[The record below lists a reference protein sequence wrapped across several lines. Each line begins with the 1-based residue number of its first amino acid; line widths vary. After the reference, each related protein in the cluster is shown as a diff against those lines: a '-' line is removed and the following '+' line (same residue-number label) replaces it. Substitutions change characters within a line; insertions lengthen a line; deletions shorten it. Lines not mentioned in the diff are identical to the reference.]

1 MKAWPRRGSLSF
13 VLSLRTTLSLGAA
26 FFVVL
31 AAACGGDDA
40 ATNSNGVNDVKKAC
54 EIRVAFKGA
63 ESSRCL
69 ECIGAAPAPPC
80 ECEAIKEF
88 AGRCEKQGATRA
100 AEAGCTLKI
109 EQCVNDCKK
118 DCACVDAC
126 YNESAGCRAATAARD
141 GCVAEQCA
149 SACN

>member
-1 MKAWPRRGSLSF
+1 M
-13 VLSLRTTLSLGAA
+13 LSLRTTLSFGAA
-26 FFVVL
+26 ALVVA

-40 ATNSNGVNDVKKAC
+40 ANGNGVNDVKKAC
-54 EIRVAFKGA
+54 EIRVGWKNLD
-63 ESSRCL
+63 SSRCL

-88 AGRCEKQGATRA
+88 AGRCESQGAARA
-100 AEAGCTLKI
+100 REPACTLKI

-118 DCACVDAC
+118 DCACIDVC
-126 YNESAGCRAATAARD
+126 YQESAACRAVSAARD

-149 SACN
+149 AACN

>member
-1 MKAWPRRGSLSF
+1 LSF
-13 VLSLRTTLSLGAA
+13 VLSLRTTLSCGAA
-26 FFVVL
+26 LFVVL
-31 AAACGGDDA
+31 AAACGGDDSSA
-40 ATNSNGVNDVKKAC
+40 SSNGVNDVRKAC
-54 EIRVAFKGA
+54 EIRVAFKSG
-63 ESSRCL
+63 ETSRCL

-88 AGRCEKQGATRA
+88 AGRCEKQGAARSTQ
-100 AEAGCTLKI
+100 GNCTFEI

-126 YNESAGCRAATAARD
+126 YNASASCRATTAARD